1 MIGELDD
8 IKICG
13 MASAVPT
20 YEDDNSKFEL
30 YQEDDE
36 IALENL
42 KTDKLYIKGQEKT
55 ENKYTLKITYDET
68 KNLKGNSEKVHIKVH
83 SEQEKI

>member
-1 MIGELDD
+1 M
-8 IKICG
+8 
-13 MASAVPT
+13 
-20 YEDDNSKFEL
+20 
-30 YQEDDE
+30 YQEDNE

-68 KNLKGNSEKVHIKVH
+68 NNLKGNSEKVHI
-83 SEQEKI
+83 

>member
-1 MIGELDD
+1 MKIL
-8 IKICG
+8 IKFDYENK
-13 MASAVPT
+13 T
-20 YEDDNSKFEL
+20 YYV
-30 YQEDDE
+30 YQEDNE

-55 ENKYTLKITYDET
+55 ENKYTLKITYNET
-68 KNLKGNSEKVHIKVH
+68 NNLKGNSEKVHIKVH

>member
-1 MIGELDD
+1 M
-8 IKICG
+8 
-13 MASAVPT
+13 
-20 YEDDNSKFEL
+20 

-55 ENKYTLKITYDET
+55 ENKDTLKITYDET